1 MNDDFLSKHRID
13 EMATISRPTD
23 NIPRK
28 SKVIVYGENDE
39 QATKTPHFHVQID
52 NGDIELELHYWT
64 EVSGIIEHYYFKK
77 HNGFP
82 IPNNMA
88 SKILG
93 VPDSQITP
101 SKKDMIHY
109 NRVIGVDEAFTKMI
123 CGIKSKEIF
132 YEVMSDFE
140 NNYDFMK
147 EVNKMV
153 NDSKETKYSVRQAI
167 YIIENLYRM
176 HEEDELNE
184 LIPKWHDALRDS
196 VEVLNLTKEKT
207 QTISDYIEYG
217 NYLLSDTQI
226 LTLNDIVYTDEMLLE
241 MASISQNTTG
251 LDVIIW
257 VQTNNTQSPGKHN
270 LPQIKF
276 QNNTSTKIQ
285 INELIPISISDNP
298 EILLKNND
306 LNKIKISQAQINE
319 VKQWIVKNQEILID
333 YWQEKITTDELFQKL
348 KK

>member
-1 MNDDFLSKHRID
+1 M
-13 EMATISRPTD
+13 
-23 NIPRK
+23 
-28 SKVIVYGENDE
+28 
-39 QATKTPHFHVQID
+39 
-52 NGDIELELHYWT
+52 
-64 EVSGIIEHYYFKK
+64 
-77 HNGFP
+77 
-82 IPNNMA
+82 
-88 SKILG
+88 
-93 VPDSQITP
+93 
-101 SKKDMIHY
+101 
-109 NRVIGVDEAFTKMI
+109 
-123 CGIKSKEIF
+123 
-132 YEVMSDFE
+132 
-140 NNYDFMK
+140 
-147 EVNKMV
+147 
-153 NDSKETKYSVRQAI
+153 
-167 YIIENLYRM
+167 
-176 HEEDELNE
+176 
-184 LIPKWHDALRDS
+184 
-196 VEVLNLTKEKT
+196 EVLNSTKEKT

-241 MASISQNTTG
+241 MANISQNTTG